1 MDIVDINYYLSKVLK
16 NEIMAEWTV
25 ALDKE
30 GKRINIGDAPAH
42 EKYTCINCGGQMM
55 ARKGILSKDVLTE
68 YETHIDMPAVIQS
81 FNVTEFPVG

>member
-42 EKYTCINCGGQMM
+42 EKYTCIN
-55 ARKGILSKDVLTE
+55 
-68 YETHIDMPAVIQS
+68 
-81 FNVTEFPVG
+81 